1 MLKADWN
8 YPTAIRV
15 GASRRHEITEVC
27 REFGS
32 SAPLLVTD
40 PGLAALP
47 LVSALVDDC
56 RTAGLNLG
64 VFSAVQSNPTG
75 ENVAAGI
82 DVYRAGRHDSVIALG
97 GGSGLDAGKA
107 VAVAAGQSCD
117 LWQLEDRGDNWL
129 NAKAE
134 LIPPI
139 FALPTTAGTGSEV
152 GRAAVILHQQEQ
164 RKVVIFHPKML
175 PSVVILDPQLTLGLP
190 PGLTA
195 ATGMDALSHNLE
207 AYCSP
212 LYHPLAEGIAVEGMR
227 LIKTWLPRAVAAGAD
242 LEARTQMLV
251 ASSMGATAF
260 QRGLGGM
267 HALAHPLGAVY
278 GAHHGTLNAILMPY
292 VLQANRAVI
301 EPSICRLA
309 NYLDLAADFTAFIDW
324 VLALRE
330 KIGIPHALSAL
341 GIDAQRADEIGQ
353 MAVADPTAQTNPI
366 RFEAPQYAQIFDRAV
381 NGVL

>member
-1 MLKADWN
+1 MVVELSITYWFTVKIIIIFVFIPTYESIMLKADWN

-40 PGLAALP
+40 PSLAALP

-251 ASSMGATAF
+251 ASSMGRPRFNAGWAACTHWRIRWGRSMAPTTA
-260 QRGLGGM
+260 
-267 HALAHPLGAVY
+267 H
-278 GAHHGTLNAILMPY
+278 
-292 VLQANRAVI
+292 
-301 EPSICRLA
+301 
-309 NYLDLAADFTAFIDW
+309 
-324 VLALRE
+324 
-330 KIGIPHALSAL
+330 
-341 GIDAQRADEIGQ
+341 
-353 MAVADPTAQTNPI
+353 
-366 RFEAPQYAQIFDRAV
+366 
-381 NGVL
+381 